1 MTVNAKAYG
10 VVAFYGILCILTA
23 FLGSLVKGN
32 EGGKNGFTGGYVI
45 GILLSLILWFTVG
58 KKMMD

>member
-10 VVAFYGILCILTA
+10 VLAFYGLLCILTA
-23 FLGSLVKGN
+23 FLGSLVKG
-32 EGGKNGFTGGYVI
+32 KDGFTGGYVV

-58 KKMMD
+58 QKMMD

>member
-23 FLGSLVKGN
+23 YRGSLVKGN
-32 EGGKNGFTGGYVI
+32 DGG
-45 GILLSLILWFTVG
+45 
-58 KKMMD
+58 